1 MDQLAL
7 IWILI
12 IGFSILMYVVL
23 DGFTLGI
30 GMLFPFLK
38 QGERNIAMS
47 AVLPNWD
54 GNQTWLVLGGAAL
67 YGAFPLAFST
77 LLPLLYMPLL
87 VMVIALL
94 LRGVAFEF
102 HLKTK
107 RGRKLWDS
115 AFIGGSFIA
124 TFIQGILLGAFVQGF
139 NLNDNSILP
148 NNYLQWLTPFSV
160 FTGSALVCGYVLL
173 GSSRLIIKTTG
184 VIQAKMYRLAIISAI
199 LVGVCLVVASIWTYF
214 VRPTVIQQWFPKE
227 QLWSIALLPLN
238 ALAALLGLLT
248 ALYRRYEILPYW
260 LAILIFLCSYAGFI
274 FSVWPNIVPYSISIW
289 QAAAPASSLSF
300 MLIGAG
306 IMLPVLLF
314 YTWYSYYI
322 FRGKIH
328 ETISY

>member
-107 RGRKLWDS
+107 R
-115 AFIGGSFIA
+115 
-124 TFIQGILLGAFVQGF
+124 
-139 NLNDNSILP
+139 
-148 NNYLQWLTPFSV
+148 
-160 FTGSALVCGYVLL
+160 
-173 GSSRLIIKTTG
+173 
-184 VIQAKMYRLAIISAI
+184 
-199 LVGVCLVVASIWTYF
+199 
-214 VRPTVIQQWFPKE
+214 
-227 QLWSIALLPLN
+227 
-238 ALAALLGLLT
+238 
-248 ALYRRYEILPYW
+248 
-260 LAILIFLCSYAGFI
+260 
-274 FSVWPNIVPYSISIW
+274 
-289 QAAAPASSLSF
+289 
-300 MLIGAG
+300 
-306 IMLPVLLF
+306 
-314 YTWYSYYI
+314 
-322 FRGKIH
+322 
-328 ETISY
+328 